1 MNLEL
6 HFLVSQNHKAAST
19 AELNKSSKSE
29 APDNIA
35 WQLGDHYLV
44 CRDDQQTVGRVEHSP
59 RPSAV
64 ALLCEE
70 LGGVLVFCLKEE
82 VFFHFTS
89 RAK

>member
-44 CRDDQQTVGRVEHSP
+44 CRDDQQTVG
-59 RPSAV
+59 
-64 ALLCEE
+64 LQL
-70 LGGVLVFCLKEE
+70 
-82 VFFHFTS
+82 
-89 RAK
+89 